1 MSSSYPRLAIT
12 ALYRPI
18 ECAAQSRRLCVG
30 KWICSLTH
38 SHTRTHLH
46 ALACLF
52 VPRFAQRRL
61 RHLIG
66 LVGRNLTPLVDQV
79 RIWPVHAVSKTHV
92 CPECVCVSRSGSVVA
107 HILKSV
113 WPAQRCAPL
122 PQWREIPF
130 NAILLYI
137 CEPVCLLPMRSVHH
151 PRCGLW
157 HIAFPAS
164 FFCDSARQSHTDPFC
179 TCHLATPHSS
189 LPWTLPSLTPTSHTR
204 RGSRGHFTRTLRC
217 HLPPTSHRFTRPRRS
232 TTQS

>member
-1 MSSSYPRLAIT
+1 VSANGF
-12 ALYRPI
+12 ALSPT
-18 ECAAQSRRLCVG
+18 
-30 KWICSLTH
+30 LTL
-38 SHTRTHLH
+38 TRTHLH

-92 CPECVCVSRSGSVVA
+92 CPECVCQPLWVGGPP
-107 HILKSV
+107 HPQKSV
-113 WPAQRCAPL
+113 WPASVLEDRGVHLCHSRERCL
-122 PQWREIPF
+122 SRQSYS
-130 NAILLYI
+130 LM
-137 CEPVCLLPMRSVHH
+137 EPVCLLPMRGVHH

-189 LPWTLPSLTPTSHTR
+189 LPWALPSLTPTSHTR
-204 RGSRGHFTRTLRC
+204 RGSRGRFTHTLRC
-217 HLPPTSHRFTRPRRS
+217 HLHPTSHHFTRPRQS